1 MFLRE
6 LSEEAYD
13 PCPIAMSEKRLI
25 VLYDKT
31 ILPPLPGMVMRA
43 RDFASIAQ
51 SLATVLAE
59 PEEVIVAGPYLELLL
74 SASMFFPRIVVGL
87 LTAPEQPEM
96 TIRELKQEIYDLS
109 QVTTL
114 LFWQRFPPHLSR
126 SLSLVH
132 MYKADCQSLIE
143 LARKIGYDNMLMY
156 HLFGIPSFVVQ
167 VIAEMDRKGQGAQ
180 KHKGETKKTRGQ
192 KT

>member
-1 MFLRE
+1 LFLRE

-31 ILPPLPGMVMRA
+31 ISPPLPGMVVRA
-43 RDFASIAQ
+43 RDFASIAL

-59 PEEVIVAGPYLELLL
+59 PEEVIVAGPYLELL
-74 SASMFFPRIVVGL
+74 STASMFFPRTVVGL
-87 LTAPEQPEM
+87 LTAPEEPEM

-114 LFWQRFPPHLSR
+114 LFWQTFPPHLSR

-132 MYKADCQSLIE
+132 MYKADCQNLIE
-143 LARKIGYDNMLMY
+143 LARKMSYDDLLMY
-156 HLFGIPSFVVQ
+156 HLFGTPPFVVQ
-167 VIAEMDRKGQGAQ
+167 VIAEIDRKEQGAQ
-180 KHKGETKKTRGQ
+180 KHKGETKKTRSQ

>member
-1 MFLRE
+1 
-6 LSEEAYD
+6 
-13 PCPIAMSEKRLI
+13 MSEKRLI